1 MARRTIRVVIIGAL
15 VLSAMLGTVIPANA
29 GDASLSGTVTARIGG
44 APLGDVCVRLNPAAP
59 NCATLTDV
67 NGAYFI
73 DLSGAPNGVLWQVQ
87 FSRSGYQTGSDF
99 VVVSG
104 PTTLNFSMVRPPCTA
119 PRTGTPTMSVY
130 LPNITKT
137 LGGPTGFL
145 TPFIVQNTGVANTD
159 LEVSFYAFTDGSCVT
174 RRTVAALKPG
184 TSFADV
190 PNNDVDLPDNA
201 QFSVVVR
208 SFGSNVVSVVNEHAG
223 AGARAEALSY
233 DGFSGGA
240 TSVFLPNI
248 VRRFFGFHTPFI
260 MQNLGSTATTAT
272 AKFVPFDG
280 SAPVTSTRNIAPGQ
294 SQFIEPNI
302 EPGLLD
308 GKQYAVTVTSP
319 QPIAVVVNTHN
330 DDASVAAPAAYS
342 TDGIVAGGPNVY
354 GPYAAK
360 NANNSGRTGTIS
372 TIVVQNLSTFSV
384 TPTLTFTP
392 LGGGTAQTFTGPAL
406 GAGAAWAFDPR
417 FENGVAGATFCPST
431 STTKCLADGE
441 YSFRAAGSGQLAA
454 AVNVISPTSAMG
466 YTGVAVPGS
475 RFFLPNVTRTLGGAA
490 GWTTPIIL
498 QSVSATGATIEWRR
512 FSDGSLVTTQNLTMT
527 AGSAIRIDPL
537 TLPALSD
544 DTQYAVTVTGT
555 GGSVAAIVI
564 ELALGADNAMIY
576 EGFGTP

>member
-1 MARRTIRVVIIGAL
+1 MAKLRPLAIAAL
-15 VLSAMLGTVIPANA
+15 VVLCSALGSVPASA
-29 GDASLSGTVTARIGG
+29 SDASLSGTVTERVGG
-44 APLGDVCVRLNPAAP
+44 APIFGVCIKLNPAAP
-59 NCATLTDV
+59 ACNTTTDP

-73 DLSGAPNGVLWQVQ
+73 DLSGAPNGVLWQIQ
-87 FSRSGYQTGSDF
+87 YSKTGYQTGSDF

-104 PTTLNFSMVRPPCTA
+104 PTVNNFSMVRPGCTTA
-119 PRTGTPTMSVY
+119 NAQTPTQTVY

-145 TPFIVQNTGVANTD
+145 TPFIVQNVGSANTN
-159 LEVSFYAFTDGSCVT
+159 LEVSFYSFADGSCVT
-174 RRTVAALKPG
+174 RRTVTALKPG

-190 PNNDVDLPDNA
+190 PNNDTDLPDNS

-208 SFGSNVVSVVNEHAG
+208 SFGANVVSVVNEHAG
-223 AGARAEALSY
+223 FGARAEALSY
-233 DGFSGGA
+233 DGFSAGA

-260 MQNLGSTATTAT
+260 MQNLGSSSTTVTARS
-272 AKFVPFDG
+272 VPFDG
-280 SAPVTSTRNIAPGQ
+280 SSALTAPRTIAPGP

-308 GKQYAVTVTSP
+308 GKQYAVNVTSA
-319 QPIAVVVNTHN
+319 QPVAVVVNTHN

-342 TDGIVAGGPNVY
+342 TDGIVAGSSAVY

-360 NANNSGRTGTIS
+360 NANDSGRTGTIS
-372 TIVVQNLSTFSV
+372 TIVVQNMSTFQI

-392 LGGGTAQTFTGPAL
+392 LGGGATQAFTGPAL
-406 GAGAAWAFDPR
+406 AAGAAWAFDPR
-417 FENGVAGATFCPST
+417 FENGVGGATLCPAT

-441 YSFRAAGSGQLAA
+441 FSFRASGAGPLAA

-466 YTGVAVPGS
+466 YTGISAPGS
-475 RFFLPNVTRTLGGAA
+475 KFFLPNVTRTLGGAG

-498 QSVSATGATIEWRR
+498 QSVTATGATVQWRR
-512 FSDGSLVTTQNLTMT
+512 FSDGVLVTTQNLTMA
-527 AGSAIRIDPL
+527 AGSALRIDPL
-537 TLPALSD
+537 SVGGLTD
-544 DTQYAVTVTGT
+544 DTQYAVTATGV
-555 GGSVAAIVI
+555 GGSLAAIVI
-564 ELALGADNAMIY
+564 ELASGADNAMIY